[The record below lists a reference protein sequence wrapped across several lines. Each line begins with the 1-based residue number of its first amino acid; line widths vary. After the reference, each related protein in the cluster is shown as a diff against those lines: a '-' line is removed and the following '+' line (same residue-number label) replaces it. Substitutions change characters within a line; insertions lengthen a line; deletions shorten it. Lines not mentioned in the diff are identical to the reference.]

1 MKNVQKNSHQH
12 AVGRRQLVSCP
23 RGVRSPGT
31 RRTSRRCAGSPPRST
46 ARPTHVFKVLQQS
59 SIWYCQFFRD

>member
-12 AVGRRQLVSCP
+12 AGGRRELVSCP

-46 ARPTHVFKVLQQS
+46 TRPAHVV
-59 SIWYCQFFRD
+59 